1 MTVIDTD
8 TWGQILKKDLGLE
21 RLQYSYIVKII
32 DIPINVYIIFFD
44 SRFPTSR
51 IPISKIKNLDT
62 FIFGRLK
69 VAGLGYKIK
78 SFKITPPIVLDD
90 FMGKISSNSVIL
102 RLDICGERFSNTNLY
117 ESVNYEN
124 FENEK
129 IKIIEI

>member
-1 MTVIDTD
+1 MAVIDTD

-32 DIPINVYIIFFD
+32 DIPINIYIIFFD

-90 FMGKISSNSVIL
+90 FMGKISWAIFPV
-102 RLDICGERFSNTNLY
+102 F
-117 ESVNYEN
+117 
-124 FENEK
+124 K
-129 IKIIEI
+129 